1 MAGIGVKLNSI
12 FEKQSIAADL
22 VGFAYSTAVTVAP
35 MFVVILDIML
45 MGYVLGFD
53 EEGYLERELFSCTIL
68 YTFIFSLLTVAPFNA
83 VLSKYMQDVI
93 YEERYQDI
101 LPCFYLGLVMNL
113 GLSCLIGVPFCL
125 WEHFV
130 GEVEVHYVFT
140 GFCAFIS
147 LVMVFYSM
155 IYLSI
160 CKDYQR
166 ISIYFLL
173 GMVEAFLLSLVL
185 RFLCHWSIGFSMLFA
200 LMTGF
205 FLTAILEFAT
215 IKRYFRKNSNRYK
228 PVLGYFVRWW
238 QLIVTNFCYILGLY
252 IHNFVF
258 WTSDMRMVLAKSFVC
273 NQPYDMAT
281 CLAMFT
287 NISATILFTARVEMH
302 FHEKYK
308 SYSEAVIGGKGVDIE
323 NAKRRMFRQLISELM
338 TLARMQFIISVVVYL
353 VCTVML
359 PQFGF
364 AGLIMRIYPSL
375 AVGYFILFLMYA
387 AILFL
392 YYFNDMA
399 GSVMTTCSFC
409 VVTLVAS
416 IIAMRL
422 PDIWYG
428 VGLIAGAFTG
438 WTVSYL
444 RIRWVEKHLASH
456 VFCRGILLKQEN
468 APAPSSKVYDKYAL
482 QGNHQ

>member
-12 FEKQSIAADL
+12 FEKKSIMADFI
-22 VGFAYSTAVTVAP
+22 GFAYSTIVTVAP
-35 MFVVILDIML
+35 MFVVILDILL

-53 EEGYLERELFSCTIL
+53 EVSYIERELFSCTIL
-68 YTFIFSLLTVAPFNA
+68 YTFIFSLLAVSPFNA

-101 LPCFYLGLVMNL
+101 LPCFYLGLIMNL
-113 GLSCLIGVPFCL
+113 ALGCLAGVPFCL

-130 GEVEVHYVFT
+130 GGIKIYYVFT
-140 GFCAFIS
+140 GFCTFVS
-147 LVMVFYSM
+147 LIMVFYSM

-160 CKDYQR
+160 CKDYER

-173 GMVEAFLLSLVL
+173 GMAEAFLMSLIL

-205 FLTAILEFAT
+205 FLTAVLEFAT
-215 IKRYFRKNSNRYK
+215 IKRYFRQNSNRYK
-228 PVLGYFVRWW
+228 PVLAYFVRWW
-238 QLIVTNFCYILGLY
+238 QLVVTNFLYILGLY

-258 WTSDMRMVLAKSFVC
+258 WNTDMRIVFAKSFVC
-273 NQPYDMAT
+273 CQPYDMAT
-281 CLAMFT
+281 CIAMFT
-287 NISATILFTARVEMH
+287 NISATVLFIARVEMH

-308 SYSEAVIGGKGVDIE
+308 AYSEAVIGGKGADIE
-323 NAKRRMFRQLISELM
+323 NAKRRMFRQLASELM
-338 TLARMQFIISVVVYL
+338 TLARLQFIISVVIYL
-353 VCTVML
+353 ICTVML

-364 AGLIMRIYPSL
+364 AGLIMRIYPTL

-387 AILFL
+387 AILFS
-392 YYFNDMA
+392 YYFNDLTGALLTTGSFCAVTFA
-399 GSVMTTCSFC
+399 GS
-409 VVTLVAS
+409 L
-416 IIAMRL
+416 IATHL

-428 VGLIAGAFTG
+428 AGLIAGAFTG

-444 RIRWVEKHLASH
+444 RIRWVEKHLAAH
-456 VFCRGILLKQEN
+456 VFCRGTLLKQESV
-468 APAPSSKVYDKYAL
+468 PAPSSKVYDKYAL
-482 QGNHQ
+482 QGGRQ

>member
-12 FEKQSIAADL
+12 FEKQSIAADFI
-22 VGFAYSTAVTVAP
+22 GFAYSTAVTVAP
-35 MFVVILDIML
+35 IFVVIFDILL
-45 MGYVLGFD
+45 MGLVLGFD
-53 EEGYLERELFSCTIL
+53 EVEYMERELFSCTIL
-68 YTFIFSLLTVAPFNA
+68 YTFIFSLLTVSPFNA

-93 YEERYQDI
+93 YEEQYQDI

-113 GLSCLIGVPFCL
+113 ALSCLVGVPFCL

-130 GEVEVHYVFT
+130 GGVKVYYVFT

-166 ISIYFLL
+166 ISLYFLI

-200 LMTGF
+200 LTTGF

-215 IKRYFRKNSNRYK
+215 IKRYFKRNSNRYK
-228 PVLGYFVRWW
+228 PVLRYFTRWW
-238 QLIVTNFCYILGLY
+238 QLVVTNFFYILGLY

-258 WTSDMRMVLAKSFVC
+258 WTADTRMVFAKSFVC

-281 CLAMFT
+281 YLAMFT
-287 NISATILFTARVEMH
+287 NISASILFTARVEMH
-302 FHEKYK
+302 FHDKYK
-308 SYSEAVIGGKGVDIE
+308 AYSEAVIGGKGVDIE
-323 NAKRRMFRQLISELM
+323 NAKRRMFRQLVSELM
-338 TLARMQFIISVVVYL
+338 TLVRIQFIISVVVYL

-359 PQFGF
+359 PQLGF

-375 AVGYFILFLMYA
+375 AAGYFILFVMYA

-399 GSVMTTCSFC
+399 GSVMTTGSFC
-409 VVTLVAS
+409 AVTLVAS
-416 IIAMRL
+416 MIAMHL
-422 PDIWYG
+422 PEIWYG

-444 RIRWVEKHLASH
+444 RIRWIEKHLDSH
-456 VFCRGILLKQEN
+456 VFCRGTLLKQEN
-468 APAPSSKVYDKYAL
+468 VPAPSSKVYDKYAL
-482 QGNHQ
+482 QGEHQ